1 MEMEIVNI
9 DKLQDHKRIV
19 LTGRYLDICQVKYK
33 LCKDLHD
40 TFEMAPHAHTYFQY
54 YPEIVDSLFNSIHH
68 NYRHIIYTNSIEF
81 LDVMLKSK
89 HNFILGTVRQDPNGQ
104 LRIRVLTK
112 EEALHN
118 RETFN
123 MELRV

>member
-1 MEMEIVNI
+1 MEIVNI

-19 LTGRYLDICQVKYK
+19 LTGRYLDVCKVKYE
-33 LCKDLHD
+33 LYKDLHG
-40 TFEMAPHAHTYFQY
+40 TFEMAPHAHSYFQY
-54 YPEIVDSLFNSIHH
+54 YPEIVDSLFNDIQHDH
-68 NYRHIIYTNSIEF
+68 THIIYTNSLEF

-89 HNFILGTVRQDPNGQ
+89 HNFILGTVRQDYSGQ

-118 RETFN
+118 REIFN